1 MRSHIVCE
9 ALQTFDRFQLCRL
22 AAEATR
28 KLHVPGHRVQ
38 DTPKD
43 AFRRLA
49 KAELNAQSS
58 LPRIPPDN
66 QLSLMAHSPQC

>member
-1 MRSHIVCE
+1 MRSE
-9 ALQTFDRFQLCRL
+9 ALQTFYRFQLCRL

-38 DTPKD
+38 DTTYD
-43 AFRRLA
+43 AFRRFA

-58 LPRIPPDN
+58 FPRIPPR
-66 QLSLMAHSPQC
+66 